1 MNYFALGLRNVWR
14 NRRRS
19 LVTLLAVASGFAS
32 IAIFAG
38 YVHNV
43 FDGLTRQAIQGELLG
58 HLTINKTGLETEGKI
73 KPEKYLFSTAEIARI
88 DQIVHADPGVRLI
101 TPRLA
106 LSGIISNGRASTIF
120 VAEGVVPEDVATI
133 KGDFQRQMAGDL
145 DAKNPIGVAIGGG
158 LARILGLKKGDSAS
172 MLVSTLSGQQNAL
185 DVDIVDVFDT
195 GNPNTADKF
204 VYMPLSLA
212 QNLYDVDGQAERLI
226 VLLDDTSQTEASR
239 DLIAG
244 QLKAAGFDVE
254 IRTWQDLSVFYR
266 SVKGLFNMIFAFI
279 FGIVLIVVVM
289 SIINAMGMTVVE
301 RTREIG
307 ALRAIGLRR
316 GGVIRLFATE
326 AAVLVGLGCTLGLVI
341 TLLVRIAVNHSGIRY
356 VPPNS
361 SNLVALLVDL
371 DPAKMALAFVVICS
385 LGALSALLPA
395 RKAAHQPIIDSLG
408 HV

>member
-19 LVTLLAVASGFAS
+19 TVTLLAVAFGFAS

-43 FDGLTRQAIQGELLG
+43 YDGLMKQAIQGELLG
-58 HLTINKTGLETEGKI
+58 HLTINKRGLETMGRI
-73 KPEKYLFSTAEIARI
+73 KPEKYLLSKVDIAKI
-88 DQIVHADPGVRLI
+88 EAIVREDPHVVLV

-133 KGDFQRQMAGDL
+133 KGDFQRRMAGDL
-145 DAKNPIGVAIGGG
+145 DPKNPIGVAIGDG
-158 LARILGLKKGDSAS
+158 LAEILGLTKGDTAA
-172 MLVSTLSGQQNAL
+172 MLVSTLTGQSNAL
-185 DVDIVDVFDT
+185 DVQIIDIFDT
-195 GNPNTADKF
+195 GNPQTRDKF
-204 VYMPLSLA
+204 AYMPISLA
-212 QNLYDVDGQAERLI
+212 QSLYDVDGQADRLI
-226 VLLDDTSQTEASR
+226 VLLNDTAQTNAVR
-239 DLIAG
+239 AWLAPR
-244 QLKAAGFDVE
+244 LAAAGFDVE
-254 IRTWQDLSVFYR
+254 IRSWQDISVFYR
-266 SVKGLFNMIFAFI
+266 SVKGLFTMIFAFI
-279 FGIVLIVVVM
+279 FGIVMIVVMM
-289 SIINAMGMTVVE
+289 SIVNAMSMTVVE

-316 GGVIRLFATE
+316 GGVVRLFTTE
-326 AAVLVGLGCTLGLVI
+326 AAVLVGLGCVIGLGL
-341 TLLVRIAVNHSGIRY
+341 TLLVRLAVNHSGIRY

-361 SNLVALLVDL
+361 SNLVRLLVDI
-371 DPAKMALAFVVICS
+371 DVGNMVLAFVVICA

-395 RKAAHQPIIDSLG
+395 RRAARQPIIDSLG